1 MSRRTFQVIS
11 VGAVVLAVVGLLKL
25 APVAGQAAADKSGTT
40 PSTEGATKAG
50 PAPKT
55 PWGDPDLQGIWTNDY
70 ETPLQRPSKYANKPE
85 FTDEERAVLDKQR
98 AGIIGADR
106 RNSRGSEQD
115 VGGAYNAA
123 IFLSHKHLGRR
134 TSLIIDPPDGRIPAF
149 TPEAT
154 KRREALRQFQL
165 A

>member
-1 MSRRTFQVIS
+1 MRRRLRRRLYEAIGVAATLV
-11 VGAVVLAVVGLLKL
+11 AVVLMLQL
-25 APVAGQAAADKSGTT
+25 APISLRGQAPAA
-40 PSTEGATKAG
+40 PAQEGAAAAKPG

-123 IFLSHKHLGRR
+123 IFLSH
-134 TSLIIDPPDGRIPAF
+134 
-149 TPEAT
+149 
-154 KRREALRQFQL
+154 
-165 A
+165 

>member
-1 MSRRTFQVIS
+1 
-11 VGAVVLAVVGLLKL
+11 
-25 APVAGQAAADKSGTT
+25 
-40 PSTEGATKAG
+40 
-50 PAPKT
+50 
-55 PWGDPDLQGIWTNDY
+55 
-70 ETPLQRPSKYANKPE
+70 
-85 FTDEERAVLDKQR
+85 LDKQR

-106 RNSRGSEQD
+106 RKSRGSEQD

-165 A
+165 ALLQPTDVCKNKLAGCEGGKFGPPSPRRSEVPPSYLATGAAGGGVINRSDNPEDRTLGERCMAAILPDFGGAAGFFPQIIQSKEAVSMFYD